1 VDSLDILRGFMAFA
15 VAVYHLD
22 FLFHPF
28 TQGRFLAYTV
38 KKVGV
43 FGVEGFF
50 IISGFC
56 FFYLYGPELVRRA
69 PLRNFHIK
77 RFFRIAPLYYATV
90 LANLLLGLRPG
101 PEPRPRMLLEN
112 ATFTFGLIHPNHAM
126 VTGGW
131 SIGLEYAFY
140 FAFPLLAWMA
150 VRHKGFLLA
159 GTLALLALSGPTTF
173 HGVPAIAVPDQ
184 KFHAYVQVA
193 NHGFLFLAGGLI
205 AQARIRWSFRLGSAS
220 FLALGALLF
229 LAFAFHQRNFYDDW
243 TIMEGW
249 PRYYFLGTSF
259 ALVALFA
266 FRDFRPGPLMTAGKF
281 LGEVSYSVYLIHP
294 LIQTGILHFAPRPY
308 NPWGCFLAGIVLTL
322 AFSALTYRFVER
334 PMMGLARRFCTKE
347 A

>member
-1 VDSLDILRGFMAFA
+1 MDALDILRGFMAFA

-28 TQGRFLAYTV
+28 EQGRFFAYTV
-38 KKVGV
+38 KKIGV
-43 FGVEGFF
+43 YGVEGFF

-56 FFYLYGPELVRRA
+56 FFYLYGPELLKGA
-69 PLRNFHIK
+69 QLRNFHIK

-90 LANLLLGLRPG
+90 LANLLVGLRPG
-101 PEPRPRMLLEN
+101 PEPRARMLLEN
-112 ATFTFGLIHPNHAM
+112 GTFTFGLIHPNHAM

-140 FAFPLLAWMA
+140 FAFPLLAWA
-150 VRHKGFLLA
+150 AWRWRAFLLL
-159 GTLALLALSGPTTF
+159 GTLALLALSVHPTFT
-173 HGVPAIAVPDQ
+173 GVPAILVPDQ
-184 KFHAYVQVA
+184 KFHAYVQLG
-193 NHGFLFLAGGLI
+193 NHAFLFLAGGLI
-205 AQARIRWSFRLGSAS
+205 AQARQAWRFRLGTVP

-266 FRDFRPGPLMTAGKF
+266 FHDFRPGPVRTAGRF

-294 LIQTGILHFAPRPY
+294 LVQAGILHWAPRPY
-308 NPWGCFLAGIVLTL
+308 SPWGCFLGGLVLTVGL
-322 AFSALTYRFVER
+322 SWVTFRFVEK
-334 PMMGLARRFCTKE
+334 PMMALGRRLC
-347 A
+347 AG